1 MQLEKTC
8 MSLKVVR
15 SRFESSRELRVPPI
29 RRALALLLLP
39 LTLLAGTPPIFAAAD
54 YDGRPIRAI
63 EFKGTKTLSEET
75 LIYYLGVKIGDP
87 LDQEKLNTN
96 IQQLWDRG
104 LVDDMQIDA
113 VPAGDGVR
121 LTITVQ
127 ERPVLRSIDYQG
139 LKRLSRTDVQDK
151 ISSRHIR
158 VHEGE
163 PLSLGEL
170 QRIKSLIEELYAEK
184 GYRFA
189 HADYKVEDLPNNEKR
204 VVFTVDEGDRVRI
217 AAIDFT
223 GNHVFGETRLRWAMH
238 KTKTTNLITRLLKKD
253 VYNPATLQE
262 DLDKVRD
269 LYKGEGYKNITIGD
283 PQIAV
288 KALSP
293 GAASPKDQKRRMFIT
308 IPLDEG
314 ERFKFGQVSIE
325 GNKVY
330 ASQVLIRP
338 FKDKTGSWL
347 RSKVLDDSKK
357 AVEDLYHNTGY
368 IFAQV
373 DPELIERGDRV
384 ADVVMHINEGE
395 QYKVGRIEFEGNK
408 STRDKVL
415 RRELRL
421 EEGRVV
427 SIGAVKNSI
436 TKINQLGYFK
446 LNEEDP
452 VKIDYDSQNKQV
464 NLAFKGEESGRTQ
477 LEVGGGWS
485 QIDGFF
491 GQFAISTKNFLGRGE
506 QAGISIQTGAYR
518 DLADISYYIPW
529 WRDRPQSLGFRIYK
543 QKLDYSLLTD
553 QTYVTNSEGAEI
565 TYGRT
570 LGLFDQASITYARSK
585 YQDTADLLTVDA
597 NGNPTGAVTTA
608 QTTYIDSS
616 SIRPAFVYDSR
627 DNPFEPFRGQRFNVS
642 TEVAGGIL
650 AGDAY
655 FVRPEVTYSLFKP
668 VTQGTTKTVFAF
680 NVAGG
685 IIIPY
690 DGKVIPRLEQFFL
703 GGENSLRGF
712 RFRSIFA
719 TDPKTGEPLL
729 DSDGFIRGGDKY
741 LQTNVEYHFLMGG
754 PFRLVTFVDAGQ
766 VYGREQQFDLSRLR
780 TTAGLEL
787 RITVPVFG
795 APLRFIYSFDLHKQ
809 KNDDFE
815 PFQFSIGTSF

>member
-1 MQLEKTC
+1 
-8 MSLKVVR
+8 MSPKVVR
-15 SRFESSRELRVPPI
+15 SRSPRFHQTRAAWI
-29 RRALALLLLP
+29 HRALALLLVP
-39 LTLLAGTPPIFAAAD
+39 LVLLAGSPPLLAAD

-75 LIYYLGVKIGDP
+75 LLYYLGIKVGAP
-87 LDQEKLNTN
+87 LDQEKLNSN

-104 LVDDMQIDA
+104 LVDDLQIDA
-113 VPAGDGVR
+113 TPEGDGVHLT
-121 LTITVQ
+121 LTIQ

-170 QRIKSLIEELYAEK
+170 QRIKSLIEELYGEK

-189 HADYKVEDLPNNEKR
+189 HAEYKVQDLPNNEEK

-217 AAIDFT
+217 GGIEFT
-223 GNHVFGETRLRWAMH
+223 GNHVFGEARLRWAMS

-283 PQIAV
+283 PKIAV
-288 KALSP
+288 KALAP
-293 GAASPKDQKRRMFIT
+293 NAAKVSDQKRRMFIT
-308 IPLDEG
+308 VPLDEG
-314 ERFKFGQVSIE
+314 ERFKFGQVSID

-330 ASQVLIRP
+330 ATQILLRP
-338 FKDKTGSWL
+338 FHDKTGSWL
-347 RSKVLDDSKK
+347 RAKVLDDGKK
-357 AVEDLYHNTGY
+357 AVEELYHNTGY

-373 DPELIERGDRV
+373 EPELVERGDRV
-384 ADVVMHINEGE
+384 ADVVLHVAEGE

-464 NLAFKGEESGRTQ
+464 NLVFKGEESGRTQ
-477 LEVGGGWS
+477 LELGGGWS

-518 DLADISYYIPW
+518 DLYDVSYYIPW
-529 WRDRPQSLGFRIYK
+529 WRDRPQSLGFRLYK
-543 QKLDYSLLTD
+543 QKLDYSLLTS
-553 QTYVTNSEGAEI
+553 QRYITNSKGAEI
-565 TYGRT
+565 TYGRP
-570 LGLFDQASITYARSK
+570 LGLFEQASITYALSK

-597 NGNPTGAVTTA
+597 NGNPTGAVSSV

-627 DNPFEPFRGQRFNVS
+627 DNPFEPFRGQRLSLS
-642 TEVAGGIL
+642 TEYAGGFL
-650 AGDAY
+650 RGNAY
-655 FVRPEVTYSLFKP
+655 FIRPDVSYSLFKP
-668 VTQGTTKTVFAF
+668 VTQGTTKTVFAL
-680 NVAGG
+680 NLAGG
-685 IIIPY
+685 LIIPFGGR
-690 DGKVIPRLEQFFL
+690 DIPRLEQFYL

-719 TDPKTGEPLL
+719 TDPKTGLPLVDKDNL
-729 DSDGFIRGGDKY
+729 IRGGDRY
-741 LQTNVEYHFLMGG
+741 LQTNVEYHFLLGG

-766 VYGREQQFDLSRLR
+766 VYGREQAVDLSRLR

-787 RITVPVFG
+787 RILVPVFG
-795 APLRFIYSFDLHKQ
+795 APLRFIYSFDLHKK

>member
-1 MQLEKTC
+1 

-15 SRFESSRELRVPPI
+15 SRFVGSREPRVPPI

-39 LTLLAGTPPIFAAAD
+39 LILLAGSPPILAAE
-54 YDGRPIRAI
+54 YDGRPIRAV

-75 LIYYLGVKIGDP
+75 LVYYLGIKIGDP
-87 LDQEKLNTN
+87 LDQEKLNAN
-96 IQQLWDRG
+96 IQKLWERG
-104 LVDDMQIDA
+104 LVDDLKIDA
-113 VPAGDGVR
+113 APMNDGVR
-121 LTITVQ
+121 LTITIQ
-127 ERPVLRSIDYQG
+127 ERPVLRSIDYEG

-170 QRIKSLIEELYAEK
+170 QRIKSLIEELYGEK

-189 HADYKVEDLPNNEKR
+189 HAEYKVEDLPNNEKR

-217 AAIDFT
+217 AGIDFT
-223 GNHVFGETRLRWAMH
+223 GNHVFGQTRLRWAMH

-283 PQIAV
+283 PKIAV
-288 KALSP
+288 KALAP
-293 GAASPKDQKRRMFIT
+293 NAPPKDQKRRMFIT

-330 ASQVLIRP
+330 ASTILLRP
-338 FKDKTGSWL
+338 FKDKTGAWL

-384 ADVVMHINEGE
+384 ADVVIHVNEGE
-395 QYKVGRIEFEGNK
+395 QYKVGRVEFDGNK

-415 RRELRL
+415 RRELRV
-421 EEGRVV
+421 EEGRVM

-464 NLAFKGEESGRTQ
+464 NLIFKGEESGRTQ

-491 GQFAISTKNFLGRGE
+491 GQFSISTKNFLGRGE

-518 DLADISYYIPW
+518 DLYDVNYYIPW
-529 WRDRPQSLGFRIYK
+529 WRDRPQSIGVRLYK

-553 QTYVTNSEGAEI
+553 QHYVTNSKGAEL

-570 LGLFDQASITYARSK
+570 LGLFDQASITYAFSK
-585 YQDTADLLTVDA
+585 YQDSADLLTVDA
-597 NGNPTGAVTTA
+597 NGNPTGAVTNA
-608 QTTYIDSS
+608 VTTYINSS

-627 DNPFEPFRGQRFNVS
+627 DNPFEPFRGQRFSAS
-642 TEVAGGIL
+642 TEVAGGVL
-650 AGDAY
+650 GGDAY
-655 FVRPEVTYSLFKP
+655 FVRPELTYSLFQP
-668 VTQGTTKTVFAF
+668 VTQGTTKTVFAM
-680 NVAGG
+680 NLAGG
-685 IIIPY
+685 VISPFGGR
-690 DGKVIPRLEQFFL
+690 DIPRLEQFYL

-719 TDPKTGEPLL
+719 TDPKTGAPLL
-729 DSDGFIRGGDKY
+729 DSQGFIRGGDRY
-741 LQTNVEYHFLMGG
+741 LQTNFEYHFLLGG

-766 VYGREQQFDLSRLR
+766 VYGREQDFDLARLR

-787 RITVPVFG
+787 RILVPVFG
-795 APLRFIYSFDLHKQ
+795 APLRFIYSFNLHKRP
-809 KNDDFE
+809 NDDFE

>member
-1 MQLEKTC
+1 MRQ
-8 MSLKVVR
+8 MVVR
-15 SRFESSRELRVPPI
+15 SRPRRSRTLEWAGAPRL

-39 LTLLAGTPPIFAAAD
+39 LVLLAGSPPIAWAAD
-54 YDGRPIRAI
+54 YDGRPIQAI

-75 LIYYLGVKIGDP
+75 LLYYLGIKVGEP
-87 LDQEKLNTN
+87 LDQEKLNAN

-104 LVDDMQIDA
+104 LVDDLSIDA
-113 VPAGDGVR
+113 APQGQGVK
-121 LTITVQ
+121 LTISVQ

-170 QRIKSLIEELYAEK
+170 QRIKSLIEELYGEK

-189 HADYKVEDLPNNEKR
+189 RADYKVEDLPNNEKR
-204 VVFTVDEGDRVRI
+204 VVFSVDEGDRVRI
-217 AAIDFT
+217 GGIDFT
-223 GNHVFGETRLRWAMH
+223 GNHVFGETRLRWAMRN
-238 KTKTTNLITRLLKKD
+238 TKTTNLVTRLLKKD

-288 KALSP
+288 KALNP
-293 GAASPKDQKRRMFIT
+293 GAAKVQDQKRRMFLT

-314 ERFKFGQVSIE
+314 ERFKFGQVSMD

-330 ASQVLIRP
+330 TSPLLLRA
-338 FKDKTGSWL
+338 FKDKSGSWL
-347 RSKVLDDSKK
+347 RSKVLDDGVK

-368 IFAQV
+368 IFAHV
-373 DPELIERGDRV
+373 EPELIERGDRV
-384 ADVVMHINEGE
+384 ADVVIHVAEGD

-436 TKINQLGYFK
+436 TKVNQLGYFK

-464 NLAFKGEESGRTQ
+464 NLTFKGEESGRTQ
-477 LEVGGGWS
+477 LELGGGWS
-485 QIDGFF
+485 QVDGFF

-506 QAGISIQTGAYR
+506 QAGISIQSGRYR
-518 DLADISYYIPW
+518 DLYDLSYYIPW
-529 WRDRPQSLGFRIYK
+529 WRDRPQSIGLRLYR
-543 QKLDYSLLTD
+543 QTLDYSLLTD
-553 QTYVTNSEGAEI
+553 QRYVTNSKGAEL
-565 TYGRT
+565 TYGRSF
-570 LGLFDQASITYARSK
+570 GLFNQASITYARSK
-585 YQDTADLLTVDA
+585 YQDTADLLTLDP
-597 NGNPTGAVTTA
+597 NGNLTGGVTTA

-616 SIRPAFVYDSR
+616 SIRPAYVYDSR
-627 DNPFEPFRGQRFNVS
+627 DNPFEPFRGQRLSMSF
-642 TEVAGGIL
+642 EYAGGFL
-650 AGDAY
+650 RGDAF
-655 FVRPEVTYSLFKP
+655 FVRPELAYSLFQP
-668 VTQGTTKTVFAF
+668 VTQGNLKTVFALNF
-680 NVAGG
+680 AGG
-685 IIIPY
+685 LIDPY
-690 DGKVIPRLEQFFL
+690 GGHEVPRLEQFFL

-712 RFRSIFA
+712 QFRSIFV
-719 TDPKTGEPLL
+719 TDPRTNLPLL
-729 DSDGFIRGGDKY
+729 DKNGFVRGGDRY
-741 LQTNVEYHFLMGG
+741 LQSNIEYHFLLGG

-766 VYGREQQFDLSRLR
+766 VYGREQTVDLSRLR
-780 TTAGLEL
+780 YTAGLEL
-787 RITVPVFG
+787 RILLPVFG
-795 APLRFIYSFDLHKQ
+795 APLRFIYSFNLKKQ
-809 KNDDFE
+809 KDDQFE